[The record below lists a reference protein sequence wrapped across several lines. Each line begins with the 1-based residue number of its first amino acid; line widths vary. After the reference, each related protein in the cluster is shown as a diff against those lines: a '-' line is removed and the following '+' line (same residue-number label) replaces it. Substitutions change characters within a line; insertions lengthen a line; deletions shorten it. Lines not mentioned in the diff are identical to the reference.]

1 MEVAMTQR
9 VFLHVGTPKTG
20 TTYLQGLLWA
30 NQPTLA
36 EQGLLLPLG
45 GVHDHFYLSTV
56 ARQAKRAIAAMPHA
70 GHTAW
75 PRLVEQLRAWQADV
89 LISHE
94 LFAATPLPRVRWVM
108 DELAALCDE
117 VHVVVTA
124 RDFARQV
131 PAEWQES
138 VKHGRTHG
146 FDEYCQTLQAED
158 PDRPGVGERHL
169 ESTLFWQVQNLPR
182 LLADWSAG
190 LPARRVHLVTVP
202 PRPAPTEVLLDRFA
216 AVLDVDPTA
225 LDQTVT
231 MSNESLGIDE
241 IETLRRVNA
250 LIPPALPRHRVQL
263 LVKEVLAE
271 GVLASRPDM
280 RRFVPSAHLHG
291 WMVERGSTMAE
302 QLRPLS
308 FDVAGD
314 LDDLVPDP
322 HPADGPVCVVVEDEA
337 VARVAVGAIASLLF
351 DRDNLA
357 TQRLIADQHRLAA
370 ELEERSMRV
379 DELRE
384 QIRRDQG
391 HPFRTN
397 ARHTI
402 GNIKRRLGA
411 KSPDGAQAGRVI
423 GHGNDIPR
431 G

>member
-1 MEVAMTQR
+1 MTQR

-20 TTYLQGLLWA
+20 TTYLQSRLWA
-30 NQPTLA
+30 NQRTLA
-36 EQGLLLPLG
+36 EHGLLLPLG
-45 GVHDHFYLSTV
+45 GVRDHFYLSTV

-94 LFAATPLPRVRWVM
+94 LFAATPLPQVRWVV
-108 DELAALCDE
+108 DELAARCDE

-131 PAEWQES
+131 PAEWQQS

-146 FDEYCQTLQAED
+146 FDEYCETLQAED
-158 PDRPGVGERHL
+158 PDRPGVADRHRG
-169 ESTLFWQVQNLPR
+169 STLFWQVQNLPR
-182 LLADWSAG
+182 LLADWSAV
-190 LPARRVHLVTVP
+190 LPAGRVHLVTVP
-202 PRPAPTEVLLDRFA
+202 HRQALTEVLFDRFA
-216 AVLDVDPTA
+216 AVLGIAPTA

-231 MSNESLGIDE
+231 MPNESLGIDE
-241 IETLRRVNA
+241 IETLRRVNVF
-250 LIPPALPRHRVQL
+250 IPPAMPRPRVQL
-263 LVKEVLAE
+263 LVKQVLAE
-271 GVLASRPDM
+271 GVLAPRPDM
-280 RRFVPSAHLHG
+280 RRFIAPAHLHD
-291 WMVERGSTMAE
+291 WMVARGLAMVE
-302 QLRPLS
+302 QLRPQS
-308 FDVAGD
+308 FAVAGD

-322 HPADGPVCVVVEDEA
+322 QPSDGPVCVEVDDEA
-337 VARVAVGAIASLLF
+337 VARVAVGAIAALLF

-370 ELEERSMRV
+370 ELEKRTLRV

-391 HPFRTN
+391 HPFRTY

-402 GNIKRRLGA
+402 GDVKRRLGA
-411 KSPDGAQAGRVI
+411 KSPDGAQ
-423 GHGNDIPR
+423 PSK
-431 G
+431 